1 MHLGK
6 NMALSCTSE
15 TIPEVG
21 VNTAWDWQALPEH
34 GVWLQAKAVTQGSF
48 LTRDTVGHLS
58 YRTLFTADFIGKP
71 QISFLL
77 GPGPQ
82 LWARLAGGKASA
94 VHQHIPEHDRPPIPV
109 PREAALFG
117 LSPNKGLETEC

>member
-1 MHLGK
+1 
-6 NMALSCTSE
+6 MALSRTSE

-34 GVWLQAKAVTQGSF
+34 GVWLQAKAGMQGSF
-48 LTRDTVGHLS
+48 LTRETDGHLS
-58 YRTLFTADFIGKP
+58 YRTLLTADFIGKP

-94 VHQHIPEHDRPPIPV
+94 VHQHIPEHDRPPITV
-109 PREAALFG
+109 PRELHCLGSA
-117 LSPNKGLETEC
+117 PTRV